1 MSVSQPDQVGTAG
14 AGAHRRPD
22 RWVILAVLCLVQLVV
37 ILDNT
42 ILNVAVPS
50 LTKELGATT
59 SQTQW
64 VIGAY
69 SLAQAGL
76 LIAAGG
82 FADRYGRKRTQLLGL
97 VFFGLGSAGAALSS
111 TAGELIAARAGMGIG
126 GSMLLATSI
135 AIVVR
140 TFDAEEQPKAMAAA
154 MGVGSLGFAL
164 GPVIGGLLLAHFWWG
179 SVFLVNLP
187 VCVLGLIAVARLVPE
202 SKDPRG
208 DRPDLLGASLSTVGL
223 VAGVYAIIQGPG
235 YGWTSG
241 RTLLPAAVCVV
252 VMTGFVLWER
262 HTPHPLLDMS
272 FFRNARFRG
281 AVSGGV
287 LVSFGM
293 GGSLFLLTQHLQFV
307 LGYGPLS
314 AGLRTAPMALTVVLL
329 NLTGTGMRLTTKLV
343 PPVAIAVGLTLM
355 AGGLAAIAVLGHSG
369 SYPGILLGLVLMGA
383 GIACAQPAMG
393 GAVMSS
399 IPPER
404 AGIGSG
410 LMGTMSEL
418 GNSLGVAVLGAVL
431 TAGFAASL
439 PAGVPQ
445 AAARS
450 LPDALVAGGPGKAH
464 QVHSAFAD
472 SLTNA
477 QLIGA
482 IAVLVGGLVAAW
494 LIGRAGT
501 APVGGGPVPG
511 RPETREPEPAP
522 AA

>member
-1 MSVSQPDQVGTAG
+1 M
-14 AGAHRRPD
+14 
-22 RWVILAVLCLVQLVV
+22 ILAVICLVQLVV

-59 SQTQW
+59 AQTQW

-82 FADRYGRKRTQLLGL
+82 FADRYGRKLVQLLGL
-97 VFFGLGSAGAALSS
+97 GFFGLGSFGAVLASNP
-111 TAGELIAARAGMGIG
+111 GELIAARAGMGVG
-126 GSMLLATSI
+126 GSLLLATSL
-135 AIVVR
+135 AIIVR
-140 TFDAEEQPKAMAAA
+140 TFDAEEQPKAMAAC

-187 VCVLGLIAVARLVPE
+187 VCLLGLLAVARLVPE

-208 DRPDLLGASLSTVGL
+208 DRPDLLGALLSTLGL
-223 VAGVYAIIQGPG
+223 VAVVYAIIQGPG
-235 YGWTSG
+235 YGWTSA
-241 RTLLPAAVCVV
+241 RTLVPGGIGAVFLC
-252 VMTGFVLWER
+252 GFVLWER
-262 HTPHPLLDMS
+262 RTPHPLLDMS
-272 FFRNARFRG
+272 FFRNDRFRG
-281 AVSGGV
+281 AVSGAV

-307 LGYGPLS
+307 LGYGPLD

-329 NLTGTGMRLTTKLV
+329 NLTGFGMRLTGKLA
-343 PPVAIAVGLTLM
+343 PPVAIACGLSLL

-383 GIACAQPAMG
+383 GVAVAQPAMA

-410 LMGTMSEL
+410 LMGTLSEL

-431 TAGFAASL
+431 TAGFAGSL
-439 PAGVPQ
+439 PARLPHD
-445 AAARS
+445 AARS
-450 LPDALVAGGPGKAH
+450 LPDALAAAGPGAAH
-464 QVHSAFAD
+464 QVRTAFAD
-472 SLTNA
+472 SLTSS

-482 IAVLVGGLVAAW
+482 VAVLLGGLLAAW
-494 LIGRAGT
+494 LLSRVSPGPTADGQLPGRREAE
-501 APVGGGPVPG
+501 PVP
-511 RPETREPEPAP
+511 

>member
-1 MSVSQPDQVGTAG
+1 
-14 AGAHRRPD
+14 
-22 RWVILAVLCLVQLVV
+22 VILAVICLAQLVV

-59 SQTQW
+59 AQTQW

-82 FADRYGRKRTQLLGL
+82 FADRYGRKRVQLLGL
-97 VFFGLGSAGAALSS
+97 AFFGLGSLGAALAS
-111 TAGELIAARAGMGIG
+111 TPGELIAARAGMGVG
-126 GSMLLATSI
+126 GSLLLATSL
-135 AIVVR
+135 AIIVR
-140 TFDAEEQPKAMAAA
+140 TFDAEEQPKALAAI

-164 GPVIGGLLLAHFWWG
+164 GPVIGGALLAHFWWG

-187 VCVLGLIAVARLVPE
+187 VCALGLAAVAALVPE

-208 DRPDLLGASLSTVGL
+208 DRPDLLGALLSTLGL
-223 VAGVYAIIQGPG
+223 VALVYAIIQGPG
-235 YGWTSG
+235 YGWTSA
-241 RTLLPAAVCVV
+241 RTLVPADVGLLVLAA
-252 VMTGFVLWER
+252 FVLWER
-262 HTPHPLLDMS
+262 RTEHPLLDMS

-307 LGYGPLS
+307 LGYGPLD
-314 AGLRTAPMALTVVLL
+314 AGLRTAPMALTVVAL
-329 NLTGTGMRLTTKLV
+329 NLTGTGMRLTSKLA
-343 PPVAIAVGLTLM
+343 PPVAIAAGLSLM
-355 AGGLAAIAVLGHSG
+355 AGGLAAITVLGHGG

-383 GIACAQPAMG
+383 GVACAQPAMA
-393 GAVMSS
+393 GAVMGS
-399 IPPER
+399 IPPEK
-404 AGIGSG
+404 AGVGSG
-410 LMGTMSEL
+410 LMGTLSEL

-439 PAGVPQ
+439 PAGLPHD
-445 AAARS
+445 AARS
-450 LPDALVAGGPGKAH
+450 LPDALAAGGPQAAH
-464 QVHSAFAD
+464 QVRAAFGD
-472 SLTNA
+472 SLTDS

-482 IAVLVGGLVAAW
+482 VAVLLGGLLAAW
-494 LIGRAGT
+494 LLSRVTPGSN
-501 APVGGGPVPG
+501 GGALPGPQ
-511 RPETREPEPAP
+511 EPASTM